1 MRSCELT
8 LANRLFQSLITAC
21 AVKQRQP
28 SMPRNFP
35 AMKSTPKSKAKTKSR
50 AHRSQAHPLVGKHFH
65 TVRDMKVNYQGRVL
79 DYLGEGR
86 FIVTLYEWMTSNQ
99 NYGYYIFELQSFTWD
114 EENRSGTVFYDSARE
129 MNEAYENRWKRFN
142 EQGG

>member
-1 MRSCELT
+1 
-8 LANRLFQSLITAC
+8 
-21 AVKQRQP
+21 
-28 SMPRNFP
+28 
-35 AMKSTPKSKAKTKSR
+35 
-50 AHRSQAHPLVGKHFH
+50 
-65 TVRDMKVNYQGRVL
+65 MKVNYQGRVL

-114 EENRSGTVFYDSARE
+114 EENRSGTVFYDSAKE